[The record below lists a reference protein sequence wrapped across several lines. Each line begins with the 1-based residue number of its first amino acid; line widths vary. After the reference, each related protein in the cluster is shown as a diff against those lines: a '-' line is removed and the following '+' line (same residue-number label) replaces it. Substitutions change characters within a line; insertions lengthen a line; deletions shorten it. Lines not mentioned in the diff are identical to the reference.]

1 MKKIFT
7 IIIDTILLCVAIFC
21 IFNVYNKVVE
31 YKKADNVYETISES
45 VNDNTNKT
53 DTTNKVE
60 DNKPNSVLSKYNKL
74 IADNEDY
81 RCWLKMDNTKI
92 DYPVVQSNDN
102 SYYLDRDFNKN
113 HLAAG
118 SIFMDFRNNFDSD
131 KSVVIY
137 GHNMRNGTMFGEL
150 DNFKKESFFNE
161 NNKFK
166 IEYKDKTYTYEVFSV
181 YIGDASENFVEV
193 EFDSDEDYID
203 YLNRI
208 KSKSLFKSDI
218 EVSNNDKIV
227 TLYTCSYEFDG
238 ARTVVNGKLISVE

>member
-1 MKKIFT
+1 MKKFSRIF
-7 IIIDTILLCVAIFC
+7 IDALLVCVTIFC
-21 IFNVYNKVVE
+21 VFNIYNKAVE
-31 YKKADNVYETISES
+31 YKKSDNVYETINES
-45 VNDNTNKT
+45 VNDTASK
-53 DTTNKVE
+53 KE
-60 DNKPNSVLSKYNKL
+60 DSNSNSVLSKYNKL

-113 HLAAG
+113 YLAAG
-118 SIFMDFRNNFDSD
+118 SIFMDFRNDFDSD

-137 GHNMRNGTMFGEL
+137 GHNMRNNTMFGEL
-150 DNFKKESFFNE
+150 DNFKRESFFKE

-193 EFDSDEDYID
+193 SFDSDEEYID

-218 EVSNNDKIV
+218 EVSNKDIIV

>member
-1 MKKIFT
+1 MKKFIRLLINIILISILIYSSYNIF
-7 IIIDTILLCVAIFC
+7 IKLS
-21 IFNVYNKVVE
+21 E
-31 YKKADNVYETISES
+31 YKKADNVYENINES
-45 VNDNTNKT
+45 VNDTVSK
-53 DTTNKVE
+53 KE
-60 DNKPNSVLSKYNKL
+60 DSNSNSVLSKYNKL

-113 HLAAG
+113 YLAAG
-118 SIFMDFRNNFDSD
+118 SIFMDFRNDFDND

-137 GHNMRNGTMFGEL
+137 GHNMRNDTMFGEL

>member
-21 IFNVYNKVVE
+21 IFNVYDKVVE
-31 YKKADNVYETISES
+31 YTKADNVYETISES

-150 DNFKKESFFNE
+150 DNFKKESFFKE

>member
-1 MKKIFT
+1 MKKFSRIF
-7 IIIDTILLCVAIFC
+7 IDALLVCVTIFC
-21 IFNVYNKVVE
+21 VFNIYNKVVE
-31 YKKADNVYETISES
+31 YKKADNVYETINES
-45 VNDNTNKT
+45 VNDTASK
-53 DTTNKVE
+53 KE
-60 DNKPNSVLSKYNKL
+60 DSNSNSVLSKYNKL

-113 HLAAG
+113 YLAAG
-118 SIFMDFRNNFDSD
+118 SIFMDFRNDFDSD

-137 GHNMRNGTMFGEL
+137 GHNMRNNTMFGEL
-150 DNFKKESFFNE
+150 DNFKRESFFKE

-193 EFDSDEDYID
+193 SFDSDEEYID
-203 YLNRI
+203 YLSRI

-218 EVSNNDKIV
+218 EVSSKDKIV

>member
-21 IFNVYNKVVE
+21 IFNVYNKVAE

-137 GHNMRNGTMFGEL
+137 GHNMRNNTMFGEL
-150 DNFKKESFFNE
+150 DNFKKESFFKE

>member
-1 MKKIFT
+1 MKKFSRIF
-7 IIIDTILLCVAIFC
+7 IDALLVCVTIFC
-21 IFNVYNKVVE
+21 VFNIYNKVVE
-31 YKKADNVYETISES
+31 YKKADNVYENINES
-45 VNDNTNKT
+45 VNDTVSK
-53 DTTNKVE
+53 KE
-60 DNKPNSVLSKYNKL
+60 DSNSNSVLSKYNKL

-113 HLAAG
+113 YLAAG
-118 SIFMDFRNNFDSD
+118 SIFMDFRNDFDSD

-137 GHNMRNGTMFGEL
+137 GHNMRNNTMFGEL
-150 DNFKKESFFNE
+150 DNFKRESFFKD

-193 EFDSDEDYID
+193 SFDSDEEYID

-218 EVSNNDKIV
+218 EVSNKDKIV

>member
-21 IFNVYNKVVE
+21 IFNVYNKVAE

-113 HLAAG
+113 HLDAG

-150 DNFKKESFFNE
+150 DNFKKESFFKE

-193 EFDSDEDYID
+193 SFDSDEDYID

>member
-21 IFNVYNKVVE
+21 IFNVYNKVAE

-150 DNFKKESFFNE
+150 DNFKKESFFKE

-193 EFDSDEDYID
+193 SFDSDEDYID

-218 EVSNNDKIV
+218 EVSHKDKIV

>member
-21 IFNVYNKVVE
+21 IFNVYNKVAE

-150 DNFKKESFFNE
+150 DNFKKESFFKE

>member
-1 MKKIFT
+1 MKKFSRIF
-7 IIIDTILLCVAIFC
+7 IDALLVCVTIFC
-21 IFNVYNKVVE
+21 VFNIYNKVVE
-31 YKKADNVYETISES
+31 YKKADNVYETINES
-45 VNDNTNKT
+45 VNDTASK
-53 DTTNKVE
+53 KE
-60 DNKPNSVLSKYNKL
+60 DSNSNSVLSKYNKL

-113 HLAAG
+113 YLAAG
-118 SIFMDFRNNFDSD
+118 SIFMDFRNDFDSD

-137 GHNMRNGTMFGEL
+137 GHNMRNNTMFGEL
-150 DNFKKESFFNE
+150 DNFKRESFFKE

-193 EFDSDEDYID
+193 SFDSDEEYID
-203 YLNRI
+203 YLSRI

-218 EVSNNDKIV
+218 EVSNKDKIV

>member
-1 MKKIFT
+1 MKKFSRIF
-7 IIIDTILLCVAIFC
+7 IDALLVCVTIFC
-21 IFNVYNKVVE
+21 VFNIYNKAVE
-31 YKKADNVYETISES
+31 YKKADNVYETINES
-45 VNDNTNKT
+45 VNDTASK
-53 DTTNKVE
+53 KE
-60 DNKPNSVLSKYNKL
+60 DSNSNSVLSKYNKL

-113 HLAAG
+113 YLAAG
-118 SIFMDFRNNFDSD
+118 SIFMDFRNDFDSD

-137 GHNMRNGTMFGEL
+137 GHNMRNNTMFGEL
-150 DNFKKESFFNE
+150 DNFKRESFFKE

-193 EFDSDEDYID
+193 SFDSDEEYID
-203 YLNRI
+203 YLSRI

-218 EVSNNDKIV
+218 EVSSKDKIV

-238 ARTVVNGKLISVE
+238 ARTVVNGKLISVD

>member
-1 MKKIFT
+1 MGVYILKKFSRIF
-7 IIIDTILLCVAIFC
+7 IDALLVCVTIFC
-21 IFNVYNKVVE
+21 VFNIYNKVVE
-31 YKKADNVYETISES
+31 YKKADNVYETINES
-45 VNDNTNKT
+45 VNDTASK
-53 DTTNKVE
+53 KE
-60 DNKPNSVLSKYNKL
+60 DSNSNSVLSKYNKL

-113 HLAAG
+113 YLAAG
-118 SIFMDFRNNFDSD
+118 SIFMDFRNDFDSD

-137 GHNMRNGTMFGEL
+137 GHNMRNNTMFGEL
-150 DNFKKESFFNE
+150 DNFKRESFFKE

-193 EFDSDEDYID
+193 SFDSDEEYID
-203 YLNRI
+203 YLSRI

-218 EVSNNDKIV
+218 EVSNKDKIV

>member
-1 MKKIFT
+1 MKKFSRIF
-7 IIIDTILLCVAIFC
+7 IDALLVCVTIFC
-21 IFNVYNKVVE
+21 VFNIYNKVVE
-31 YKKADNVYETISES
+31 YKKADNVYETINES
-45 VNDNTNKT
+45 VNDTASK
-53 DTTNKVE
+53 KE
-60 DNKPNSVLSKYNKL
+60 DSNSNSVLSKYNKL

-81 RCWLKMDNTKI
+81 ICWLKMDNTKI

-118 SIFMDFRNNFDSD
+118 SIFMDFRNDFDND

-137 GHNMRNGTMFGEL
+137 GHNMRNDTMFGEL
-150 DNFKKESFFNE
+150 DKFKTESFFKD

-193 EFDSDEDYID
+193 SFDSDEEYID

-218 EVSNNDKIV
+218 EVSNKDKIV

>member
-1 MKKIFT
+1 MKKFSRIF
-7 IIIDTILLCVAIFC
+7 IDALLVCVTIFC
-21 IFNVYNKVVE
+21 VFNIYNKVVE
-31 YKKADNVYETISES
+31 YKKADNVYETINES
-45 VNDNTNKT
+45 VNDTASK
-53 DTTNKVE
+53 KE
-60 DNKPNSVLSKYNKL
+60 DSNSNSVLSKYNKL

-113 HLAAG
+113 YLAAG
-118 SIFMDFRNNFDSD
+118 SIFMDFRNDFDSD

-137 GHNMRNGTMFGEL
+137 GHNMRNNTMFGEL
-150 DNFKKESFFNE
+150 DNFKRESFFKE

-193 EFDSDEDYID
+193 SFDSDEEYID
-203 YLNRI
+203 YLSRI

-218 EVSNNDKIV
+218 EVSNKDKIV

-238 ARTVVNGKLISVE
+238 ARTVVNGKLISVD

>member
-1 MKKIFT
+1 MGVYILKKFSRIF
-7 IIIDTILLCVAIFC
+7 IDALLVCVTIFC
-21 IFNVYNKVVE
+21 VFNIYNKVVE
-31 YKKADNVYETISES
+31 YKKADNVYENINES
-45 VNDNTNKT
+45 VNDTVSK
-53 DTTNKVE
+53 KE
-60 DNKPNSVLSKYNKL
+60 DSNSNSVLSKYNKL

-113 HLAAG
+113 YLAAG
-118 SIFMDFRNNFDSD
+118 SIFMDFRNDFDSD

-137 GHNMRNGTMFGEL
+137 GHNMRNNTMFGEL
-150 DNFKKESFFNE
+150 DNFKRESFFKE

-193 EFDSDEDYID
+193 SFDSDEEYID
-203 YLNRI
+203 YLSRI

-218 EVSNNDKIV
+218 EVSNKDKIV

>member
-1 MKKIFT
+1 MGVYILKKFSRIF
-7 IIIDTILLCVAIFC
+7 IDALLVCVTIFC
-21 IFNVYNKVVE
+21 VFNIYNKVVE
-31 YKKADNVYETISES
+31 YKKADNVYENINES
-45 VNDNTNKT
+45 VNDTVSK
-53 DTTNKVE
+53 KE
-60 DNKPNSVLSKYNKL
+60 DSNSNSVLSKYNKL

-113 HLAAG
+113 YLAAG
-118 SIFMDFRNNFDSD
+118 SIFMDFRNDFDSD

-137 GHNMRNGTMFGEL
+137 GHNMRNNTMFGEL
-150 DNFKKESFFNE
+150 DNFKRESFFKE

-193 EFDSDEDYID
+193 SFDSDEEYID

-218 EVSNNDKIV
+218 EVSNKDKIV

>member
-1 MKKIFT
+1 MKKFSRIF
-7 IIIDTILLCVAIFC
+7 IDALLVCVTIFC
-21 IFNVYNKVVE
+21 VFNIYNKAVE
-31 YKKADNVYETISES
+31 YKKSDNVYETINES
-45 VNDNTNKT
+45 VNDTASK
-53 DTTNKVE
+53 KE
-60 DNKPNSVLSKYNKL
+60 DSNSNSVLSKYNKL

-113 HLAAG
+113 YLAAG
-118 SIFMDFRNNFDSD
+118 SIFMDFRNDFDSD

-137 GHNMRNGTMFGEL
+137 GHNMRNNTMFGEL
-150 DNFKKESFFNE
+150 DNFKRESFFKE

-193 EFDSDEDYID
+193 SFDSDEEYID

-218 EVSNNDKIV
+218 EVSNKDKIV

>member
-21 IFNVYNKVVE
+21 IFNVYNKVAE

-150 DNFKKESFFNE
+150 DNFKKESFFKE

-193 EFDSDEDYID
+193 SFDSDEDYID

>member
-21 IFNVYNKVVE
+21 IFNVYNKVAE

-81 RCWLKMDNTKI
+81 RYWLKMDNTKI

-150 DNFKKESFFNE
+150 DNFKKESFFKE